1 MEVYE
6 KSEYRNKQALFE
18 YRSAAGSEL
27 GEFLAPKY
35 AQSDE
40 AMVLA
45 IPAGGVPVGLELKRR
60 LEVPFDVC
68 IVRKIQNP
76 WNRES
81 GFGAVNLDG
90 EVLLNEPMKR
100 AMGVTEKVEREE
112 IERVKEEL
120 QERNRFFR
128 GDREAADV
136 RGRTVIL
143 TDDGLAS
150 GYTMM
155 AAAMSVG
162 RRGAARVVAAVPT
175 APRDAV
181 EMLEKHVDEVYSL
194 HIEYGRGPF
203 AVARAYRNW
212 RDLSREEVAEML
224 EHPGE

>member
-6 KSEYRNKQALFE
+6 KTEYRNTQALFE
-18 YRSAAGSEL
+18 DRVAAGREL
-27 GEFLAPKY
+27 AEFLAPKY
-35 AQSDE
+35 GGSKG

-60 LEVPFDVC
+60 LKVPFEVC

-150 GYTMM
+150 G
-155 AAAMSVG
+155 
-162 RRGAARVVAAVPT
+162 
-175 APRDAV
+175 
-181 EMLEKHVDEVYSL
+181 
-194 HIEYGRGPF
+194 
-203 AVARAYRNW
+203 
-212 RDLSREEVAEML
+212 
-224 EHPGE
+224 